1 MSDILEKLHREA
13 RYALNSHSLNLTYQT
28 YGKAETAARRSAG
41 NDLPAL
47 MMAGQKDVIF

>member
-1 MSDILEKLHREA
+1 MNSFSQLYPLSIKLYH
-13 RYALNSHSLNLTYQT
+13 
-28 YGKAETAARRSAG
+28 KAETAARRSAG

>member
-1 MSDILEKLHREA
+1 MVLTIRP
-13 RYALNSHSLNLTYQT
+13 LNSV
-28 YGKAETAARRSAG
+28 KAETAARRSAG